1 MKSQLESMIKQMK
14 EGKGSEGKSNSEQL
28 ARMLAQQEI
37 FQQMLNQIQNS
48 NSLGSQFDKQLK
60 EINGLLEQNK
70 RDLIRRDVNQQ
81 TLIRQNQIVT
91 RLLEAENA
99 EKERELDNERKSN
112 EADSY
117 IKNNPALL
125 FEQDKKN
132 ANFNEILNSNSLK
145 LNYFYK
151 NKYQEYIKNLN

>member
-1 MKSQLESMIKQMK
+1 
-14 EGKGSEGKSNSEQL
+14 
-28 ARMLAQQEI
+28 
-37 FQQMLNQIQNS
+37 
-48 NSLGSQFDKQLK
+48 
-60 EINGLLEQNK
+60 
-70 RDLIRRDVNQQ
+70 
-81 TLIRQNQIVT
+81 
-91 RLLEAENA
+91 LEAENA
-99 EKERELDNERKSN
+99 EKEREIDNERKSN
-112 EADSY
+112 EADVY

>member
-1 MKSQLESMIKQMK
+1 MIKQMK

-28 ARMLAQQEI
+28 AKMLAQQEI

-48 NSLGSQFDKQLK
+48 NSLGTQFDKQLK
-60 EINGLLEQNK
+60 EINALLEQNK
-70 RDLIRRDVNQQ
+70 RDLIRRNVNQQ